1 MKNKKMLII
10 GGTSSLA
17 PEIIKRSVKDFD
29 EIVCTYRNKKNI
41 FTNLVIWEYLD
52 LEKDDSIKLFLNK
65 NNKKYDKIIVLIG
78 SVNNKK
84 YSEMSLESIK
94 KYYSIYS
101 GALLFLL
108 QNLTTMINSTGQI
121 IVMSSRSANNPSFD
135 IHYSGT
141 KSSIQAVVRSISK
154 FLKKDQSIVCIAPS
168 LILNSKMFKDMNK
181 KNIKKHIKLSNNN
194 LISKNEIAEFIV
206 SLNNKITKLI
216 NGQTISIGNY

>member
-1 MKNKKMLII
+1 
-10 GGTSSLA
+10 
-17 PEIIKRSVKDFD
+17 
-29 EIVCTYRNKKNI
+29 
-41 FTNLVIWEYLD
+41 
-52 LEKDDSIKLFLNK
+52 
-65 NNKKYDKIIVLIG
+65 
-78 SVNNKK
+78 
-84 YSEMSLESIK
+84 MSLESIK